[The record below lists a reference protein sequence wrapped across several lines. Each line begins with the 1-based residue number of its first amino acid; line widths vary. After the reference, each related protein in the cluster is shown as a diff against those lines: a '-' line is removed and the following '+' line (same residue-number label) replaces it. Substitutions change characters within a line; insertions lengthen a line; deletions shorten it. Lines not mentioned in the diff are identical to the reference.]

1 MITVMKDNEKS
12 KKEALKCQS
21 LFGLK
26 ANQGFN

>member
-1 MITVMKDNEKS
+1 MRTVMKDNEKS
-12 KKEALKCQS
+12 KKETLKCQS